1 MALNKKKISDYP
13 IADSLMGLW
22 TLGYSAVDGI
32 KKSFR
37 VSLEF
42 LKNAADRA
50 TSSAQ
55 SADTAAAAA
64 TSAAEG
70 ANTAAA
76 AATSAAQD
84 AENNVADVAEL
95 QSKVA
100 VNADAIA
107 TNSARIAELQGRG
120 GSIPAAAFGADD
132 PASEGM
138 QEAFTQ
144 YAAAAIWGSGGTF
157 AWNSSDPA
165 ASTYTLADG
174 VTVHTAAEIFN
185 STWTRN
191 TDNGHRIVLNNT
203 QDTDPAIY
211 EWADVGVDTVNV
223 ATDTAAGIVLSDT
236 PDGEFVVD
244 PATGSVALA
253 EQVATPG
260 TIVENTTKFSSGVRK
275 TLKAWMGDLFTK
287 VNGLISAFAGL
298 KIRVDRLSAANG
310 AQEFAFGTNC
320 GMNMNANG
328 ALVNLPVRMSYSDG
342 ADERE
347 CWSDVLVSIFF
358 TGSNNDS
365 MLGMAILLL
374 SISPAYAADRTAG
387 ELPTNDYMVVFGYG
401 TNNRGVPIVPEN
413 GSGPGNYYEFLSDIY
428 IGFISNGNG
437 TGEWRFEMSLTDGWV
452 KVCNLGGAGIGAA
465 NY

>member
-13 IADSLMGLW
+13 IADSLVGLW

-50 TSSAQ
+50 TLSAQ

-84 AENNVADVAEL
+84 AENNVTDVAEL

-138 QEAFTQ
+138 QEAFTHH
-144 YAAAAIWGSGGTF
+144 AANAIWGADGTF
-157 AWNSSDPA
+157 AWNSVEPA
-165 ASTYTLADG
+165 ASTWTSADG
-174 VTVHTAAEIFN
+174 ATVHTAAEIFN

-203 QDTDPAIY
+203 QDTDPAVF
-211 EWADVGVDTVNV
+211 EWSDVGVDTVNV
-223 ATDTAAGIVLSDT
+223 ATDTAAGIVLSDASG
-236 PDGEFVVD
+236 GEFVVD
-244 PATGSVALA
+244 PATGSVTLA

-287 VNGLISAFAGL
+287 VNGIISEQSTKAPLASPSFTGTPTAPTPLAGDNSTRLATTAFVKTVLNVEQIDYTSEIEQAIPGKVIQTSNFGIKQVYGRVVKGTLKPSGFVQVMAQDCVPVRIEGHVFDDRQMGRIIDISRYVIFSNNEAAGKNFLTISANSALTEAKPFCAWVEYC
-298 KIRVDRLSAANG
+298 KI
-310 AQEFAFGTNC
+310 
-320 GMNMNANG
+320 
-328 ALVNLPVRMSYSDG
+328 
-342 ADERE
+342 
-347 CWSDVLVSIFF
+347 
-358 TGSNNDS
+358 
-365 MLGMAILLL
+365 
-374 SISPAYAADRTAG
+374 
-387 ELPTNDYMVVFGYG
+387 
-401 TNNRGVPIVPEN
+401 
-413 GSGPGNYYEFLSDIY
+413 
-428 IGFISNGNG
+428 
-437 TGEWRFEMSLTDGWV
+437 
-452 KVCNLGGAGIGAA
+452 
-465 NY
+465 

>member
-13 IADSLMGLW
+13 IADSLVGLW

-50 TSSAQ
+50 DASAQ
-55 SADTAAAAA
+55 NANNAAAAA

-84 AENNVADVAEL
+84 AENNVTDVAEL

-138 QEAFTQ
+138 QEAFTHH
-144 YAAAAIWGSGGTF
+144 AANAIWGADGTF
-157 AWNSSDPA
+157 AWNSVEPA
-165 ASTYTLADG
+165 ASTWTSADG
-174 VTVHTAAEIFN
+174 ATVHTAAEIFN

-223 ATDTAAGIVLSDT
+223 ATSTAAGIVLSDT

-244 PATGSVALA
+244 PATGSVTLA

-275 TLKAWMGDLFTK
+275 TLKAWVGDLFTK
-287 VNGLISAFAGL
+287 VNGLISSVATL
-298 KIRVDRLSAANG
+298 KTRIDSVADTRIPSDASAVEEEQITLRILNTTNG
-310 AQEFAFGTNC
+310 PYNYDNWAPVLVLINVYDYYDNSIEYGIIQLAVTPLRYGAM
-320 GMNMNANG
+320 GYIHGIGNAAPDN
-328 ALVNLPVRMSYSDG
+328 VKSVKI
-342 ADERE
+342 
-347 CWSDVLVSIFF
+347 DVLFDNTPINMGNAF
-358 TGSNNDS
+358 TGWVNVYDNISIQVT
-365 MLGMAILLL
+365 LGLPNQFP
-374 SISPAYAADRTAG
+374 SKYAM
-387 ELPTNDYMVVFGYG
+387 DYRVVGGG
-401 TNNRGVPIVPEN
+401 T
-413 GSGPGNYYEFLSDIY
+413 F
-428 IGFISNGNG
+428 
-437 TGEWRFEMSLTDGWV
+437 
-452 KVCNLGGAGIGAA
+452 
-465 NY
+465 